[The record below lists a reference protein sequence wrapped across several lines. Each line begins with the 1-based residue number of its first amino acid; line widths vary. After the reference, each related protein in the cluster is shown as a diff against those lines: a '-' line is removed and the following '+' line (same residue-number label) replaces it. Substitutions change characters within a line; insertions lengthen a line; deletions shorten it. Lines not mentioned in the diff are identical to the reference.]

1 MNAYRTIQGEST
13 AEIEVKKSRFIGQL
27 SHAETESDALA
38 FIERIRRENREARH
52 NVYAYVLHSEESD
65 VPRKRYTDDGEPQK
79 TAGTPTLETL
89 EHAHLENV
97 VCVVTRYFGG
107 VLLGTGG
114 LVRAYSGA
122 TSATIKGAHIVT
134 VSSCVDIRV
143 VLPYALYDSFVRIT
157 KTCSA
162 QVLDTAFT
170 DSVTATL
177 RMING
182 TQDVLLAKTTE
193 LLRGSDSIHV
203 SEPKFAI
210 FAPSV

>member
-1 MNAYRTIQGEST
+1 MNAYRTVQGEST

-27 SHAETESDALA
+27 SHAETEAEALA
-38 FIERIRRENREARH
+38 FIERIRREHREARH
-52 NVYAYVLHSEESD
+52 NVYAYVLHSEESG

-122 TSATIKGAHIVT
+122 TSAAIESAKIVT

-143 VLPYALYDSFVRIT
+143 ALPYALYDSFVRIA
-157 KTCSA
+157 KSCSA
-162 QVLDTAFT
+162 QILDTAYT
-170 DSVTATL
+170 DNVTVVL
-177 RMING
+177 RMVDG
-182 TQDVLLAKTTE
+182 TQDALLAKATE

-203 SEPKFAI
+203 SEPKYAI
-210 FAPSV
+210 FNPGE